1 MDENTT
7 KDNAVAGRMDM
18 DAIASMLEA
27 HRAALSTDFKSA
39 FSALKSK
46 LDIIQSKVEDQDRQK
61 ETSCSVLADANA
73 KLQAK
78 ILDLEGR
85 SRRNNI
91 RIIGL
96 PESVEGIRSTEFF
109 AGLLVEVLGD
119 QVFTSPP

>member
-1 MDENTT
+1 M
-7 KDNAVAGRMDM
+7 
-18 DAIASMLEA
+18 
-27 HRAALSTDFKSA
+27 
-39 FSALKSK
+39 
-46 LDIIQSKVEDQDRQK
+46 
-61 ETSCSVLADANA
+61 LADANA